1 MKWNS
6 PPFFV
11 VMSVIC
17 LVRQAAGGGRAAKA
31 SEDICLVSTS
41 NVG

>member
-17 LVRQAAGGGRAAKA
+17 LVRQAAGGRAAKA